1 MKKVFASDFDG
12 TLYFYKA
19 EDERKLPAENVAK
32 IREYQA
38 AGHLFGLCTGRQ
50 VGGLTPFITGKVEP
64 DFFITSSGANII
76 DGEGN
81 PILKRGVDRE
91 VADALVKELVPK
103 GYRLTLDVEGDIC
116 VFAKM
121 DYPGKYYV
129 ITGVDDAP
137 KGLIHQVS
145 VHTESL
151 EEAASMTAS
160 INARF
165 GDKIEAFQNVIEI
178 DIAPKGCSKGKGVMF
193 LKEYMKEK
201 IGPCRLYGIGDS
213 MNDLPLIDASDV
225 SYTFPYAPKELQER
239 VTKVVDNICEALE
252 DSMREQNV

>member
-19 EDERKLPAENVAK
+19 DIKLPPENCEK

-50 VGGLTPFITGKVEP
+50 IGGLTPFITGFVEP
-64 DFFITSSGANII
+64 DFYITSSGACIVDRHFQEI
-76 DGEGN
+76 R
-81 PILKRGVDRE
+81 KRGVDP
-91 VADALVKELVPK
+91 VIADALVKELNPQ

-129 ITGVDDAP
+129 ISGVDDAP

-151 EEAASMTAS
+151 EDAARLSAS
-160 INARF
+160 INERY
-165 GDKIEAFQNVIEI
+165 GDYVEAFQNVIEI
-178 DIAPKGCSKGKGVMF
+178 DIAPKGCSKGKGVQF
-193 LKEYMKEK
+193 LRDYLKDAYGDIK
-201 IGPCRLYGIGDS
+201 LYGIGDS
-213 MNDLPLIDASDV
+213 INDLPLLDASDI
-225 SYTFPYAPKELQER
+225 SYTFPYAPEVVQQR
-239 VTKVVDNICEALE
+239 ATKVVETICDALD
-252 DSMREQNV
+252 DSMLDEV

>member
-19 EDERKLPAENVAK
+19 EEERKLPKENVEK
-32 IREYQA
+32 VKEYQA

-50 VGGLTPFITGKVEP
+50 VGGLTPFIGGIIQP
-64 DFFITSSGANII
+64 DFYITSSGANIV
-76 DGEGN
+76 DSAFK
-81 PILKRGVDRE
+81 PILKRGVDRDI
-91 VADALVKELVPK
+91 ADAIVREMNPK
-103 GYRLTLDVEGDIC
+103 GYRLTLDVEGEIC

-145 VHTESL
+145 IHTESL
-151 EEAASMTAS
+151 DEARDISAY
-160 INARF
+160 INRTY
-165 GDKIEAFQNVIEI
+165 GDKVEAFQNVVEI
-178 DIAPKGCSKGKGVMF
+178 DIAPKGCSKGKGVLY

-201 IGPCRLYGIGDS
+201 WGDCILYGIGDS
-213 MNDLPLIDASDV
+213 INDLPLIEASDV
-225 SYTFPYAPKELQER
+225 SYTFPYAPKEVQEK
-239 VTKVVDNICEALE
+239 VTKVVEAICDALD
-252 DSMREQNV
+252 DSMRRRDE